1 MKQLHLQEKEQFQI
15 LFRQENID
23 RFEDRFRVL
32 EVFLQNEGHLTVEEL
47 FRLLKDQGIL
57 LDAAFVAE
65 TLELMCQFGFARKN
79 RFENGK
85 MRYEH
90 RHLGQ
95 HHDHMIC
102 TRCGKIFEFHNQ
114 ALETMQKSI
123 ADGHG
128 FHMLQHR
135 MEIYGICNGCMQER
149 IDRIPLS
156 MARQGESLALAS
168 FIGGTGSRIRL
179 MSMGLRPGDVLE
191 VISNLNQG
199 QVVVAAGDKRYVL
212 GKGLAEKIQVSRTAS
227 TRAASAVA
235 AEEGAAGGGSMPMS
249 EMREGQ
255 KGIISRVG
263 GSGSLRRRLLEMG
276 LVKGT
281 SVFIE
286 KYAPL
291 RDPLELIVKGYHV
304 SLRVEEAAQIQVD
317 HVS

>member
-32 EVFLQNEGHLTVEEL
+32 EVFLANEGHLTVDEIS
-47 FRLLKDQGIL
+47 RLLRDQGDHF
-57 LDAAFVAE
+57 DAAFVAE

-102 TRCGKIFEFHNQ
+102 TKCGKISEFHNQ
-114 ALETMQKSI
+114 ALETLQKGI

-156 MARQGESLALAS
+156 MARQGESLTLSS

-191 VISNLNQG
+191 VISNLSQG

-212 GKGLAEKIQVSRTAS
+212 GKGLAEKIQVSRT
-227 TRAASAVA
+227 TQTEAAPPA
-235 AEEGAAGGGSMPMS
+235 AQEVVAGGGSMPMS

-255 KGIISRVG
+255 KGVIFRVG
-263 GSGSLRRRLLEMG
+263 GNGSLRRRLLEMG

-281 SVFIE
+281 SVFVE

-304 SLRVEEAAQIQVD
+304 SLRVEEAAHIQVD

>member
-23 RFEDRFRVL
+23 RFEDRFRIL
-32 EVFLQNEGHLTVEEL
+32 EVFLQNESHLTVEEVS
-47 FRLLKDQGIL
+47 RLLRDQGAKF
-57 LDAAFVAE
+57 DSAFVAE

-79 RFENGK
+79 RFDNGK
-85 MRYEH
+85 LRYEH

-102 TRCGKIFEFHNQ
+102 TKCGSISEFHNE
-114 ALETMQKSI
+114 ALESLQKNI
-123 ADGHG
+123 ASSHG

-135 MEIYGICNGCMQER
+135 MEIYGICNGCMKER

-156 MARQGESLALAS
+156 MARQGESLTLSS

-179 MSMGLRPGDVLE
+179 MSMGLRPGDNIE
-191 VISNLNQG
+191 IISNLSQG
-199 QVVVAAGDKRYVL
+199 QVVVAAGEKRYVL
-212 GKGLAEKIQVSRTAS
+212 GKGLADKIQVSRS
-227 TRAASAVA
+227 QGPAAPSPPADTDR
-235 AEEGAAGGGSMPMS
+235 GGVSMPMS

-255 KGIISRVG
+255 RGVISRVG
-263 GSGSLRRRLLEMG
+263 GNGSLRRRLLEMG

-281 SVFIE
+281 SVTVE